1 MYNDEETKS
10 KQYVVEQ
17 AAQMK
22 LGHKHLVQY
31 LVLMYSPLL

>member
-22 LGHKHLVQY
+22 LGHKHLVH